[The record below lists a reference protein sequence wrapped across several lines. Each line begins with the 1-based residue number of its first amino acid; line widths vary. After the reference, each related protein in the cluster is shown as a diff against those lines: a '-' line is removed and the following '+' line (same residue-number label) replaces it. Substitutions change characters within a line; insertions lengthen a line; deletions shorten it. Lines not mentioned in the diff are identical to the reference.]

1 MTTGEPA
8 GWQGRRPGRPREQR
22 ADRAIID
29 ATLELFADEGYY
41 SLSMEAVA
49 VKAGVSKATIYRRWA
64 GKRELVIDALATLN
78 DDFPRETDPLP
89 PGGTRDRLLMGLEHM
104 SNKDADS
111 LAGRIMPRMMVYS
124 VSQPDLYA
132 EYFDRV
138 IIPRRR
144 WLHSVLRD
152 GVERGEL
159 RADLDVELAAMALIG
174 PVILQVHSM
183 GRRQAYPDLP
193 NHLLDLLW
201 PGLTATGAPNFAIP
215 TAEYARNR
223 DEPSRGEADRH
234 PAQSSAR
241 GTDRR

>member
-1 MTTGEPA
+1 VTIAEPA
-8 GWQGRRPGRPREQR
+8 GSESSRRPGRPREQR
-22 ADRAIID
+22 ADRAIIT

-78 DDFPRETDPLP
+78 DDFPRESDPLP
-89 PGGTRDRLLMGLEHM
+89 PGGTRDRLLLGLTHM
-104 SNKDADS
+104 SSRDADS

-132 EYFDRV
+132 EYLDRV

-159 RADLDVELAAMALIG
+159 RPDLDVELAAMALIG

-193 NHLLDLLW
+193 DHLLDLLW
-201 PGLTATGAPNFAIP
+201 PGLTM
-215 TAEYARNR
+215 
-223 DEPSRGEADRH
+223 ADAAKT
-234 PAQSSAR
+234 PPPESVE
-241 GTDRR
+241 